1 MLEVIPSVDSRAL
14 NAGLKKLKTL
24 DEDVIKDLRR
34 NLVATIGPYAAKIAE
49 AVPTQAPL
57 SGMNNNGA
65 TQWARVKGTVNLT
78 PGRSKKTGNHLLS
91 IRVTPAKERRGVYI
105 GEMAGMR
112 SNGKSR
118 RGANLI
124 NVLNQRFPMI
134 KRGGRFAFD
143 KFRKTR
149 PEFVKLAVKSVKK
162 TTDKI
167 NKDLVR

>member
-34 NLVATIGPYAAKIAE
+34 NLVATIGPYPAKIAE
-49 AVPTQAPL
+49 AV
-57 SGMNNNGA
+57 
-65 TQWARVKGTVNLT
+65 
-78 PGRSKKTGNHLLS
+78 NHLLS

-112 SNGKSR
+112 SSGKSR

-124 NVLNQRFPMI
+124 KVLNQRHPMI

>member
-49 AVPTQAPL
+49 AVPTEAPL

-91 IRVTPAKERRGVYI
+91 IRITPAKERRGVYI

-112 SNGKSR
+112 SSGKSR
-118 RGANLI
+118 RGQNLI
-124 NVLNQRFPMI
+124 RKLNERFPMV